1 MIGGLVFFFM
11 AGQKCHIGKIP
22 FSESEAKWP
31 SGTFRKSIFFNFTTF
46 QPILFSFSV
55 KDSTAIWR

>member
-1 MIGGLVFFFM
+1 MIGGLVFFM

-31 SGTFRKSIFFNFTTF
+31 NRTFRKSIFFFTTF
-46 QPILFSFSV
+46 QPILFSFSD
-55 KDSTAIWR
+55 KDLTAVWR